1 MWSFPRCVSGQ
12 EPSLGIWVWSKE
24 GEKRQ
29 KGGGVVWEPGEGNL
43 GKEGVELLQF
53 SGSTLALSKYKRLPV
68 GKPGEGECGGYE
80 RNPKPEVHTSIILG
94 LRV

>member
-12 EPSLGIWVWSKE
+12 ESSLGIWVLSKE
-24 GEKRQ
+24 EEKRQ

-53 SGSTLALSKYKRLPV
+53 SGSTLTLSSIRDYLRRNL
-68 GKPGEGECGGYE
+68 E
-80 RNPKPEVHTSIILG
+80 RGNVVDMKETPN
-94 LRV
+94 LRCTQA